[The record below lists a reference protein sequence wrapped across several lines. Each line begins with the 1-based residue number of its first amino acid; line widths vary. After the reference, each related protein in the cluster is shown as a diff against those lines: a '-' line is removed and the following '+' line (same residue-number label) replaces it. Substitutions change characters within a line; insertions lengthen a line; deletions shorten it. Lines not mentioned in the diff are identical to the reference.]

1 MTRDYLFDNCKVF
14 LIFLVVA
21 GHFVGPGASD
31 NTFLLLLKWVIVS
44 FHMPAFIFISG
55 YFIKDIPTS
64 FVNANKMPSLEHLFG
79 TDWMGLI

>member
-44 FHMPAFIFISG
+44 FHMPAFIFISCLPKQLNNG
-55 YFIKDIPTS
+55 IR
-64 FVNANKMPSLEHLFG
+64 
-79 TDWMGLI
+79 LIRSETACAC